1 MQSPEVRP
9 PMMLHPVFV
18 ASVLEGFEGTLD
30 EMIGRV
36 ADPELNS

>member
-1 MQSPEVRP
+1 
-9 PMMLHPVFV
+9 MMLHPVFV